1 MSIVTVTSLDPAE
14 LPRSQRARRD
24 RIVAAAIERLGHD
37 EYDEVQMR
45 HVAETASV
53 ALATIYRYFS
63 SKEHLYAAALLAWA
77 EAFPPDATPLR
88 GAHTD
93 EERLRALMRRA
104 VRAFERY
111 PQMMRAEIVIE
122 HSSDP
127 NARALFDEFGR
138 RNIAA
143 LRAALASTDPQRA
156 AAIIETVNA
165 VMVTRLR
172 SWALGR
178 CAIRDVDRS
187 VQSAIALIFERP

>member
-1 MSIVTVTSLDPAE
+1 MAVVTTPDPAD
-14 LPRSQRARRD
+14 LPRGQRARRD
-24 RIVAAAIERLGHD
+24 RIVAAAIELLRDD
-37 EYDEVQMR
+37 EYDAIQMR
-45 HVAETASV
+45 HVAEAAHV

-88 GAHTD
+88 GADTD
-93 EERLRALMRRA
+93 EARLRALMRRA
-104 VRAFERY
+104 VRAFERH

-122 HSSDP
+122 HSHDP
-127 NARALFDEFGR
+127 NARAVFDEFGR

-143 LRAALASTDPQRA
+143 LRAALASSEPARA
-156 AAIIETVNA
+156 DAIIETVNA

-178 CAIRDVDRS
+178 CTIRDVDRS
-187 VQSAIALIFERP
+187 VQDAIALIFER

>member
-1 MSIVTVTSLDPAE
+1 VTVTALDPAD
-14 LPRSQRARRD
+14 LPRGQRARRD
-24 RIVAAAIERLGHD
+24 RIVAAAIDLLRHD
-37 EYDEVQMR
+37 EYDMIQMR
-45 HVAETASV
+45 QVAEAAQV

-63 SKEHLYAAALLAWA
+63 SKEHLYAAALMAWA

-88 GAHTD
+88 GADTD
-93 EERLRALMRRA
+93 EARLRALMRRA
-104 VRAFERY
+104 VRAFERN

-122 HSSDP
+122 HSHDP
-127 NARALFDEFGR
+127 NARVLFDEFGR

-143 LRAALASTDPQRA
+143 LRTALASSDPARA

-178 CAIRDVDRS
+178 CTIRDVDRS
-187 VQSAIALIFERP
+187 VQNAIELIFDQ